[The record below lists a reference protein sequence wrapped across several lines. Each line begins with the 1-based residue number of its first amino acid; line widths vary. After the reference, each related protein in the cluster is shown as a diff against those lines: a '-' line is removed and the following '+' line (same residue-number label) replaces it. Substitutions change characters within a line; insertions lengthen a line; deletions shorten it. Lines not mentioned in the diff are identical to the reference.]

1 MRLIEGF
8 TDAVFIIEKA
18 FLALKELQLVI
29 IIDERNLENLILFS
43 CIHTTDRR
51 AVLSGPMISFHH
63 FSRV

>member
-29 IIDERNLENLILFS
+29 IIDERNLETLSCSHVYTPPIGALFL
-43 CIHTTDRR
+43 
-51 AVLSGPMISFHH
+51 AVQ
-63 FSRV
+63 